1 MSSPRAAISVATMDA
16 QAAVFE
22 GVECF
27 EPALLGT
34 VAVYR
39 LCGQVAAHQF
49 ARYAV
54 DALFGFAKDDNLV
67 HMQIDNQPFEQVAL
81 LEGIDGDDV
90 LFDVGVGG
98 VLGGNLDG
106 FGRVHEVLRQFAYRC
121 GEGGGKEQG
130 LALAGQHLHDFAD
143 VVDKPHIQHAVC
155 FVQND
160 DFGFV

>member
-1 MSSPRAAISVATMDA
+1 
-16 QAAVFE
+16 
-22 GVECF
+22 
-27 EPALLGT
+27 
-34 VAVYR
+34 
-39 LCGQVAAHQF
+39 
-49 ARYAV
+49 
-54 DALFGFAKDDNLV
+54 
-67 HMQIDNQPFEQVAL
+67 MQIDNQPFEQVAL